1 MQNTIDKLYIVCYN
15 FQCQGNGESL
25 LPFKVC
31 SVCSRAISRF
41 VFFIPGDTACDFLVR
56 LLCNVFTFFFFFS
69 FFPAGNG
76 KDEPGALPPA
86 LFCYEVRLFVCLSE
100 VVLPRPAAESLD
112 PAILGFRYRGYNVPS
127 LRDTEYRIPFPAT
140 PKKVRV
146 FFDKYCI
153 VAEKQNR
160 FLRRYT
166 IYSPNILRLRA
177 VPYSATRSHTNA
189 AYSADVAIRH
199 SLPIIFLPAY
209 HNTSVPSYQYAT
221 AFTGEPYFIPI
232 ENQK

>member
-56 LLCNVFTFFFFFS
+56 LLGNVFTFFFFFS

-86 LFCYEVRLFVCLSE
+86 LFCLMKSASWLVFRRRGCRDQQRNHLTRQFSVFDIEDILFLSSGI
-100 VVLPRPAAESLD
+100 RNIA
-112 PAILGFRYRGYNVPS
+112 FR
-127 LRDTEYRIPFPAT
+127 
-140 PKKVRV
+140 
-146 FFDKYCI
+146 
-153 VAEKQNR
+153 
-160 FLRRYT
+160 
-166 IYSPNILRLRA
+166 SPQRQK
-177 VPYSATRSHTNA
+177 SAG
-189 AYSADVAIRH
+189 
-199 SLPIIFLPAY
+199 IF
-209 HNTSVPSYQYAT
+209 
-221 AFTGEPYFIPI
+221 
-232 ENQK
+232 